1 MCEHSTSG
9 HSVELLVIH
18 VLTFACLLKTMDAP
32 TLQNLSFSV
41 KSEQLLAVIGPVGAG
56 KVRFH
61 LHFPWL
67 ESMKCKHFSGL
78 TFQFHSFI
86 VVA

>member
-9 HSVELLVIH
+9 HAVERLVIR
-18 VLTFACLLKTMDAP
+18 VLTFACLLKTLDAP

-56 KVRFH
+56 KVRVH
-61 LHFPWL
+61 LHFPWPN
-67 ESMKCKHFSGL
+67 EMQNS
-78 TFQFHSFI
+78 
-86 VVA
+86 